1 MFFKSKFSAS
11 NYDFM
16 IVGLGNPCRE
26 YEGTRHNAGFIA
38 ADAIISSLGGKG
50 EKLKSKALIC
60 ECKLDNKRILVV
72 KPQTYMN
79 LSGQAVCDIAKFY
92 KIPSDKIIV
101 IFDDISLDVG
111 KIRIRRNGTHG
122 GHNGMKNISECLST
136 KDIMRIKIGIG
147 KKPHPEYDLKD
158 FVLSRFKNDEKAALE
173 TAINKTVLAVLE
185 IIGSG
190 IDTAMNKYNS
200 YKAVL

>member
-11 NYDFM
+11 SYDFM
-16 IVGLGNPCRE
+16 IVGLGNPGKE

-38 ADAIISSLGGKG
+38 ADAIISSLGGSG

-60 ECKLDNKRILVV
+60 ECKADNKRILVV

-79 LSGQAVCDIAKFY
+79 LSGQAVRDVAKFY
-92 KIPSDKIIV
+92 KIPNDKIIV

-111 KIRIRRNGTHG
+111 KIRIRRNGSHG
-122 GHNGMKNISECLST
+122 GHNGMKNISECMST
-136 KDIMRIKIGIG
+136 NDIMRIKIGVG

-158 FVLSRFKNDEKAALE
+158 WVLSRFKNDEKASLE
-173 TAINKTVLAVLE
+173 AATEKTVLAVRE
-185 IIGSG
+185 IINFG
-190 IDTAMNKYNS
+190 IDRAMNKYNS
-200 YKAVL
+200 

>member
-16 IVGLGNPCRE
+16 IVGLGNPGRE

-79 LSGQAVCDIAKFY
+79 LSGQAVRDVAKFY
-92 KIPSDKIIV
+92 EIPSDKIIV

-122 GHNGMKNISECLST
+122 GHNGMKSIISHLGT
-136 KDIMRIKIGIG
+136 DVFPRIRIGVG
-147 KKPHPEYDLKD
+147 EKPKGYDLAD
-158 FVLSRFKNDEKAALE
+158 YVLGRFKTDELLLMRDAVGNAVKAAELMMNDSVE
-173 TAINKTVLAVLE
+173 A
-185 IIGSG
+185 
-190 IDTAMNKYNS
+190 AMNRFNGSK
-200 YKAVL
+200 